1 MRRCCPSR
9 RRAEPAPTMFERY
22 TESARRALFFARYEA
37 SELGEMAIE
46 THHLLLGV
54 LRERT
59 GVTAGVLDLEHVS
72 AEEIRSDVESR
83 TSFFRDKV
91 PTSVEIPFTEVTK
104 RVLQF
109 SAEEADRLEHG
120 YIGTEHLLL
129 GLLRETGCAAA
140 AILGGRGV
148 TLDSARAEVAKLSGS
163 PGSHAP
169 NIREALAQLRTIER
183 LVQLLATVPAGT
195 PEAQEVTDKIRY
207 EIGALTRHFVA

>member
-1 MRRCCPSR
+1 
-9 RRAEPAPTMFERY
+9 MFERY
-22 TESARRALFFARYEA
+22 NESARRALFFARYEA

-59 GVTAGVLDLEHVS
+59 GVTAGILDLGHIS
-72 AEEIRSDVESR
+72 ADEIRADVESR
-83 TSFFRDKV
+83 TSFFREKF
-91 PTSVEIPFTEVTK
+91 PRSVEIPFTAETQ

-129 GLLRETGCAAA
+129 GLLRESGCAAA
-140 AILGGRGV
+140 AILEGRGV
-148 TLDSARAEVAKLSGS
+148 TLDSARAEAATLAAS
-163 PGSHAP
+163 PDSYAP
-169 NIREALAQLRTIER
+169 HITAALAQLGTIER

-195 PEAQEVTDKIRY
+195 PEALELTDKIRY
-207 EIGALTRHFVA
+207 EIDTLARHFIA

>member
-1 MRRCCPSR
+1 
-9 RRAEPAPTMFERY
+9 MFERY
-22 TESARRALFFARYEA
+22 TESARRVLFFARYEA

-54 LRERT
+54 LRERK
-59 GVTAGVLDLEHVS
+59 GVTAGVLDLGHIS
-72 AEEIRSDVESR
+72 ADDIRADVESR
-83 TSFFRDKV
+83 TSVFREKLSR
-91 PTSVEIPFTEVTK
+91 SVEIPFTEETQ

-129 GLLRETGCAAA
+129 GLLREPGCAAA

-148 TLDSARAEVAKLSGS
+148 TLGSARAEVAKLSGS
-163 PGSHAP
+163 PESYAP

-195 PEAQEVTDKIRY
+195 PEAQEVADKIRY
-207 EIGALTRHFVA
+207 EIDALTRHFIA